1 MNGKYKTKEM
11 CRVIQVDHSTFY
23 NHDRRGVKVTQ
34 NQIRNARL
42 KEKILEIHNKSGGRF
57 GSNKIFEKL
66 KAQGISCSLGK
77 ISSLF
82 EELGLSSKRKKRP
95 VKKAGRP
102 KKFYNK
108 NKLKQNFIQSR
119 PNLFWVGDV
128 TEVKIKSTKFY
139 ICTVMDLFSRKIVGY
154 RLSSQNNNKL
164 TINTFKD
171 AFELRNR
178 PKGLTFH
185 SDQGSN
191 YTSNEFADL
200 LDAVKVGQSLSQ
212 AGTPYDN
219 SVMEAFYSNFKQDD
233 LNSCEFENFDE
244 LQIVV
249 DRYIEYYNSYRPH
262 EFLRYKT
269 PDEVEMEYKELENF
283 VPF

>member
-1 MNGKYKTKEM
+1 MRFWLKYITTEE
-11 CRVIQVDHSTFY
+11 VNIDSVAYTNQYVLTFG
-23 NHDRRGVKVTQ
+23 N
-34 NQIRNARL
+34 
-42 KEKILEIHNKSGGRF
+42 E
-57 GSNKIFEKL
+57 NKI
-66 KAQGISCSLGK
+66 
-77 ISSLF
+77 
-82 EELGLSSKRKKRP
+82 RP
-95 VKKAGRP
+95 INTG
-102 KKFYNK
+102 
-108 NKLKQNFIQSR
+108 
-119 PNLFWVGDV
+119 
-128 TEVKIKSTKFY
+128 TEVKINCAKFY

-219 SVMEAFYSNFKQDD
+219 SVIEAFFSNFKQDD

-262 EFLRYKT
+262 EFLGYKT
-269 PDEVEMEYKELENF
+269 PDEVEMEYKQLENF

>member
-1 MNGKYKTKEM
+1 
-11 CRVIQVDHSTFY
+11 
-23 NHDRRGVKVTQ
+23 
-34 NQIRNARL
+34 
-42 KEKILEIHNKSGGRF
+42 
-57 GSNKIFEKL
+57 
-66 KAQGISCSLGK
+66 
-77 ISSLF
+77 
-82 EELGLSSKRKKRP
+82 
-95 VKKAGRP
+95 
-102 KKFYNK
+102 
-108 NKLKQNFIQSR
+108 
-119 PNLFWVGDV
+119 
-128 TEVKIKSTKFY
+128 
-139 ICTVMDLFSRKIVGY
+139 MDLFSRKIIGY

-200 LDAVKVGQSLSQ
+200 LDAVNVGQSLSQ

-219 SVMEAFYSNFKQDD
+219 SVIEAFFSNFKQDD
-233 LNSCEFENFDE
+233 LNNCEFENFDE